1 MLLCTE
7 SVGCMP
13 TFRSIDFYPGRVT
26 TEEAN
31 LSWIETYAKYFGTF
45 TKRQQ
50 QVSVDIFVINTKLKG
65 RFLSLTFMFKWPMLL
80 Q

>member
-26 TEEAN
+26 RYNREGQFLTATN
-31 LSWIETYAKYFGTF
+31 LSWMETYAKYFATF

-50 QVSVDIFVINTKLKG
+50 QVSVDIFTINIKLKG
-65 RFLSLTFMFKWPMLL
+65 IGASKL
-80 Q
+80 